1 MIYNDTIVA
10 LSTPAGM
17 GAIAVLRISGSRAIE
32 IVDSVFHSPVGKS
45 LKTVATHTAHFG
57 LIRDA
62 DDVIDEVVATVFR
75 APRSYTGEDTVEISC
90 HGSVYVQNTLLQLFI
105 RRGARMASAG
115 EFTRR
120 AFVSGRMDLSQA
132 EAVADLIE
140 SESSA
145 SHATAIYQMRGGYS
159 QVIASLRDK
168 LVDFASLLELELD
181 FSDED
186 VEFADRERLRVL
198 LEDIRETIEELTD
211 SFAVGNV
218 IKNGIPVA
226 IVGSPNV
233 GKSTLLNAL
242 VGEERA
248 IVSHIPGTTRD
259 TVEDEI
265 NIGGIRFRFIDT
277 AGLRTTDD
285 EIERIGID
293 RARKKIEEAVI
304 VIYMTDSAH
313 VNMEWWDEIEHL
325 RTLYP
330 SKHIIPVENKI
341 DVTGQVK
348 APEGTIY
355 ISAKERQGLDTLRE
369 RLLYVSGVNDLSSRM
384 IVTNARHYD
393 ALLRASVSI
402 DRVVSGMQV
411 GLTADLLSVDIREAI
426 NILAEITGDVS
437 SDDILGAIFS
447 RFCIGK

>member
-10 LSTPAGM
+10 LSTPAGV
-17 GAIAVLRISGSRAIE
+17 GAIAVLRVSGSSAIE

-57 LIRDA
+57 VIKDA

-105 RRGARMASAG
+105 RRGARMATAG

-186 VEFADRERLRVL
+186 VEFADRERLRTL
-198 LEDIRETIEELTD
+198 LEDIRETVEELGSQSINGGNATPTD
-211 SFAVGNV
+211 
-218 IKNGIPVA
+218 
-226 IVGSPNV
+226 
-233 GKSTLLNAL
+233 
-242 VGEERA
+242 
-248 IVSHIPGTTRD
+248 VS
-259 TVEDEI
+259 E
-265 NIGGIRFRFIDT
+265 
-277 AGLRTTDD
+277 
-285 EIERIGID
+285 
-293 RARKKIEEAVI
+293 
-304 VIYMTDSAH
+304 
-313 VNMEWWDEIEHL
+313 
-325 RTLYP
+325 RTL
-330 SKHIIPVENKI
+330 HEV
-341 DVTGQVK
+341 
-348 APEGTIY
+348 
-355 ISAKERQGLDTLRE
+355 
-369 RLLYVSGVNDLSSRM
+369 
-384 IVTNARHYD
+384 
-393 ALLRASVSI
+393 
-402 DRVVSGMQV
+402 
-411 GLTADLLSVDIREAI
+411 
-426 NILAEITGDVS
+426 
-437 SDDILGAIFS
+437 
-447 RFCIGK
+447 